1 MDVVKRLKPMMA
13 ELELEDNILII
24 SHQATLRYQVSEL
37 WILILIILNTLSQY
51 PISFD
56 DQWLITQLDPH
67 DFGFLDP
74 QKYADPDP
82 RGKISTKNSKKNF
95 FTPKTKI

>member
-24 SHQATLRYQVSEL
+24 SHQATLRYQISEL

-56 DQWLITQLDPH
+56 DQCLIPQLDPQ
-67 DFGFLDP
+67 DFGI
-74 QKYADPDP
+74 QGVKYQPKTP
-82 RGKISTKNSKKNF
+82 KKR
-95 FTPKTKI
+95 FTPRTKI